1 MRLVITTLFID
12 RYNNQNRESVSYVY
26 EDIDS
31 SDMTALQIIGQ
42 VKPLIEH
49 SNELTQEEIVDW
61 NLHED
66 DEVLW
71 DDWEAPSVM
80 TKEGDNWIATKIGIG
95 DLRLVEW
102 YTMLPNGGRADF
114 DHKYINIHAIK
125 DHFDEDEQCMCG
137 KKVKDCPESYDH
149 LTKGY

>member
-12 RYNNQNRESVSYVY
+12 KLSGQTKESVSYTY

-31 SDMTALQIIGQ
+31 SDMSALQIIGQ

-49 SNELTQEEIVDW
+49 SNQITQEEIIDW

-80 TKEGDNWIATKIGIG
+80 TKEDDNWIATKTGIG

-102 YTMLPNGGRADF
+102 YTMLPNGGPLYVSRNSIARSGS
-114 DHKYINIHAIK
+114 
-125 DHFDEDEQCMCG
+125 HFR
-137 KKVKDCPESYDH
+137 
-149 LTKGY
+149 LI

>member
-1 MRLVITTLFID
+1 MRLVISTLFID
-12 RYNNQNRESVSYVY
+12 RYNNQNRESISYVY

-31 SDMTALQIIGQ
+31 SDMSALQIIGQ

-66 DEVLW
+66 DEKLW

-80 TKEGDNWIATKIGIG
+80 TKEGDNWIWEREDRVGENYIRIKLNQNYGYEINVQQSEFKIYGYKLGVGGNNDISIKQC
-95 DLRLVEW
+95 D
-102 YTMLPNGGRADF
+102 NGCSNDSLF
-114 DHKYINIHAIK
+114 
-125 DHFDEDEQCMCG
+125 E
-137 KKVKDCPESYDH
+137 
-149 LTKGY
+149 

>member
-1 MRLVITTLFID
+1 MNLVITTLFID
-12 RYNNQNRESVSYVY
+12 KYNGQTKESVSYVY

-31 SDMTALQIIGQ
+31 SDLGVLQIIGQ

-61 NLHED
+61 NLHEE
-66 DEVLW
+66 DEKLW

-80 TKEGDNWIATKIGIG
+80 TKEGDNWIATKTGIG

-102 YTMLPNGGRADF
+102 YTMLPDGGRGNF
-114 DHKYINIHAIK
+114 DHKYVNIHAIK

-137 KKVKDCPESYDH
+137 KRVKDCPESYDH